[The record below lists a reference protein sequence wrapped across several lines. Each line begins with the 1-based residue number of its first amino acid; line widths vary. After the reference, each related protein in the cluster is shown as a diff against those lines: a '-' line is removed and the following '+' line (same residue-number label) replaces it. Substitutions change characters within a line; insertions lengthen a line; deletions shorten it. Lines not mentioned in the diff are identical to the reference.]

1 MKRRMEKMCVWVSI
15 IALVVLMGA
24 CGKTTSGD
32 EQGKAFVIAGYDIE
46 ITCPSDWK
54 QVDTTNFDLVC
65 TDRKDTVNM
74 NVLHTRSKNWEGGSA
89 ESIFTSQALFIIT
102 QLSRLNLG

>member
-74 NVLHTRSKNWEGGSA
+74 NVFAYTLEELGEGGSA
-89 ESIFTSQALFIIT
+89 ESIFTSQALFIK
-102 QLSRLNLG
+102 